1 MALASMRKYN
11 KIWRNKN
18 ITVNTKVRLLKAVIT
33 SIALYGCQSWTLS
46 KEMEK
51 RIESFEFKCYRHILQ
66 IPYTAHVA
74 NESIKNQIDATTGTS
89 ERLLGTVRKR
99 KLQWFG
105 HLVRQDNSLAKMIM
119 EGMVEGKRGRGRP
132 EKQ

>member
-1 MALASMRKYN
+1 
-11 KIWRNKN
+11 
-18 ITVNTKVRLLKAVIT
+18 
-33 SIALYGCQSWTLS
+33 
-46 KEMEK
+46 MEK
-51 RIESFEFKCYRHILQ
+51 RIESFEFKCYRHMLQ

-74 NESIKNQIDATTGTS
+74 NESIKNQTDATTGTS

-132 EKQ
+132 EKQWIDNIKEWTMLEISEIMKKARDREQWRLIVRKASMCSYGRETMG